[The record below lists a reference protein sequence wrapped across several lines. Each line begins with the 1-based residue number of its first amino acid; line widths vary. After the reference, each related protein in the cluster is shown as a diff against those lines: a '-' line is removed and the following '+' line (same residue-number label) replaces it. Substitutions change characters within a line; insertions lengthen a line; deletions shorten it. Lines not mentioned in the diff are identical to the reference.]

1 MLYFRPRSPQ
11 HQTMFHSAVPGMSLQ
26 RIPASIT
33 KVQPPVASTGSRT
46 PTGSHAP
53 TGSYSQ
59 TGSHAPAGSHAGQT
73 GSQNKFEIKAFECV
87 TCRMEF
93 AYVKDLVAHIRKEQH
108 TVPKIGCNFCK
119 FKAEM
124 APDDVNKFMMLHTF
138 DKVHLYNR
146 SLVLEKQLGTKERR
160 KLQPTFNQIRCDLC
174 GQNVEDLYEHSNG
187 KKHRSKGMYIFGTYS
202 RPNLQLDDYETAPSF
217 IQLTQNLTLDCLL
230 I

>member
-1 MLYFRPRSPQ
+1 
-11 HQTMFHSAVPGMSLQ
+11 MFHSAQPGMSLQ
-26 RIPASIT
+26 RIPASNT
-33 KVQPPVASTGSRT
+33 KVSVQPPVA
-46 PTGSHAP
+46 PTGSHAK

-59 TGSHAPAGSHAGQT
+59 TGSHTAQTGSHSAQT
-73 GSQNKFEIKAFECV
+73 GSQNKFEMKAFECV

-160 KLQPTFNQIRCDLC
+160 KLQPTFNQIRCGLC

-187 KKHRSKGMYIFGTYS
+187 KKHRSKGMYLVFTKMIFINTVHVGHKQAKKLS
-202 RPNLQLDDYETAPSF
+202 EVLVWISLFR
-217 IQLTQNLTLDCLL
+217 
-230 I
+230 

>member
-33 KVQPPVASTGSRT
+33 PVAPTGSRT
-46 PTGSHAP
+46 QTGSHVPTGSYPQTGSRAQIGSQIPTGSHTA
-53 TGSYSQ
+53 
-59 TGSHAPAGSHAGQT
+59 QT
-73 GSQNKFEIKAFECV
+73 GSQNKFEMKAFECV

-187 KKHRSKGMYIFGTYS
+187 KKHRSKGMCLVFTKIIF
-202 RPNLQLDDYETAPSF
+202 
-217 IQLTQNLTLDCLL
+217 IK
-230 I
+230 